1 MKKQSLKESYGIL
14 KANAYD
20 ICFISFQTSILG
32 IFCGAK
38 RLFLFIDAKEDN
50 SDGLLMA
57 QLKKIES
64 LLSGLFQ
71 LREIYTDDILAK
83 LALQKLQN
91 ETNEPGEIENR
102 SRMYDFAK
110 SLTSPAKT
118 GENVLLYILNFKG
131 LAYRIPMILAGF
143 SFFKFLGVESL
154 IKISGYFS
162 YVQKPLKFFEMVTNK
177 PSLASMIG
185 LTFYLVLV
193 FYILMIPTAYFANK
207 YYEDKVK
214 YIAELK
220 AAVDET
226 TKSNAVET
234 STGMKDKSN
243 FFLKTGQNWV
253 NTFIQTLYDQN
264 PDDKLKVSSK
274 R

>member
-1 MKKQSLKESYGIL
+1 
-14 KANAYD
+14 
-20 ICFISFQTSILG
+20 
-32 IFCGAK
+32 
-38 RLFLFIDAKEDN
+38 
-50 SDGLLMA
+50 
-57 QLKKIES
+57 
-64 LLSGLFQ
+64 
-71 LREIYTDDILAK
+71 
-83 LALQKLQN
+83 
-91 ETNEPGEIENR
+91 
-102 SRMYDFAK
+102 
-110 SLTSPAKT
+110 
-118 GENVLLYILNFKG
+118 
-131 LAYRIPMILAGF
+131 
-143 SFFKFLGVESL
+143 
-154 IKISGYFS
+154 
-162 YVQKPLKFFEMVTNK
+162 MVTNK